1 MAVFKNGIF
10 AYDNGKPVTPQSLGI
25 SLSGIQTCQQ
35 FFTSASISDNTQ
47 KYAVY
52 ALVGDLETYSIWD
65 KMKAVYPM
73 VGQADVS
80 SSFEINLK
88 DPSTFRGTFYG
99 GWEFTNTGAKPNG
112 STGYMDTGLVPL
124 NDISNAG
131 NVHMSFYSRT
141 NQASSATVEIGVLD
155 GVSGDSA
162 ILAIKSNISGQQS
175 RYDLRLFCLSGNIN
189 VAAPTDTLG
198 FACSTKS
205 NSNVVKGF
213 FNNNLLGSITVT
225 NSLPN
230 YKIVISARN
239 ISNSVQNFSSKE
251 CAFASIGDGLTDTEA
266 ANFYTAVQRFQTTLG
281 RQV

>member
-1 MAVFKNGIF
+1 MYFVAKPNEEAKSFIQAAGLTDETQCRAIGTLVLDLKN
-10 AYDNGKPVTPQSLGI
+10 YNL
-25 SLSGIQTCQQ
+25 
-35 FFTSASISDNTQ
+35 
-47 KYAVY
+47 
-52 ALVGDLETYSIWD
+52 WD
-65 KMKAVYPM
+65 KMKAIYPM
-73 VGQADVS
+73 VGQPGVS
-80 SSFEINLK
+80 SSFEFNLK
-88 DPSTFRGTFYG
+88 DPNTFRGTFYG
-99 GWEFTNTGAKPNG
+99 TWSFADTGATPDG
-112 STGYMDTGLVPL
+112 ATGYMDTGLVPL

-155 GVSGDSA
+155 AASSDSA

-175 RYDLRLFCLSGNIN
+175 RYDLRLFCLGGNIN

>member
-112 STGYMDTGLVPL
+112 STGYMDTGLNANSILSL
-124 NDISNAG
+124 NST
-131 NVHMSFYSRT
+131 HLSYYSRT
-141 NQASSATVEIGVLD
+141 NLIGLQVEMGVTNGGGGGTYLLYNYN
-155 GVSGDSA
+155 GAGYSA
-162 ILAIKSNISGQQS
+162 INAQESVRSSVANPTTGFLIGSRLSSTEEKYYTNNVSQTRTQNSTSIINANIFLGC
-175 RYDLRLFCLSGNIN
+175 YNN
-189 VAAPTDTLG
+189 TL
-198 FACSTKS
+198 
-205 NSNVVKGF
+205 NSNNRFYSG
-213 FNNNLLGSITVT
+213 
-225 NSLPN
+225 
-230 YKIVISARN
+230 
-239 ISNSVQNFSSKE
+239 KE

-266 ANFYTAVQRFQTTLG
+266 ANLYTAVQRFQTTLG